1 MTDPRDPWA
10 PYVPSAAAPWDLGRV
25 VRLHRRAG
33 FAATWDE
40 IRRDL
45 ADGPEPSV
53 SRLLSGTSRVRGVP
67 EHFEKC
73 AAALALCASG
83 DPGQLKAWWVY
94 RMLFGPDP
102 LGERLVLMWHNHF
115 ATSVE
120 KVNDLGWMRRQN
132 ETFRRHARAPFG
144 ELLRASAREPALLVW
159 LDAQD
164 NHKGKPNENLA
175 RELME
180 LFTLGIGHYTEGD
193 VNVLNL
199 GIGNFTEG
207 DVKEA
212 ARALTGWTVEGPSF
226 REDPAQHDDGEKVI
240 LGRRG
245 RWTATDLVAML
256 LEHSAT
262 AERLAWRICDTF
274 LGERDID
281 AAGIRSLAAGLRQ
294 RDLDIGWA
302 VGTVLRSRA
311 FHEGRGGRGRVVGP
325 VEFVVGAVRAL
336 ELFEPAPSTLLLAE
350 WAARLGQD
358 LFYPPNVGGWPGGRS
373 WISTGAMIGRT
384 NYAAALAGGRD
395 IGLPGPPDV
404 LALTERLGFG
414 RDLGAV
420 TTFTTGVLL
429 GVEARTGRHASLEG
443 ALRSGLPEPDA
454 ARRIVSLVLSS
465 LQAQKS

>member
-10 PYVPSAAAPWDLGRV
+10 PYVPSAAAPWDLGRA

-45 ADGPEPSV
+45 ADGPGPSID
-53 SRLLSGTSRVRGVP
+53 RLLSGTSRIRGVP
-67 EHFEKC
+67 EQFEKH
-73 AAALALCASG
+73 AATLSVGATGDSG
-83 DPGQLKAWWVY
+83 ELKAWWVY

-144 ELLRASAREPALLVW
+144 DLLRAAVREPALLVW
-159 LDAQD
+159 LDAPD
-164 NHKGKPNENLA
+164 SHKGRPNENLA

-193 VNVLNL
+193 VK
-199 GIGNFTEG
+199 
-207 DVKEA
+207 DA
-212 ARALTGWTVEGPSF
+212 ARALTGWTVEGDSF
-226 REDPAQHDDGEKVI
+226 REEPARHDNGEKVI

-245 RWTATDLVAML
+245 RWTGTDLVTIL
-256 LEHSAT
+256 LENPAT

-281 AAGIRSLAAGLRQ
+281 DAGSRALATGLREH
-294 RDLDIGWA
+294 DLEIGWA

-311 FHEGRGGRGRVVGP
+311 FHEGRGRRGRVVGP
-325 VEFVVGAVRAL
+325 VEYVVGAARAM
-336 ELFEPAPSTLLLAE
+336 ELFDPPPSTLLLGE
-350 WAARLGQD
+350 WATRLGQD
-358 LFYPPNVGGWPGGRS
+358 LFYPPNVGGWPGGKS
-373 WISTGAMIGRT
+373 WISAGAMIGRT

-395 IGLPGPPDV
+395 VGLPGELDV
-404 LALTERLGFG
+404 LALSDRHGFG
-414 RDLGAV
+414 RDLD
-420 TTFTTGVLL
+420 GVAAFANSLLL
-429 GVEARTGRHASLEG
+429 GVDARTGKQPSVAAS
-443 ALRSGLPEPDA
+443 LRSGLAQPDA
-454 ARRIVSLVLSS
+454 ARGILTQVLASPA
-465 LQAQKS
+465 AQKS

>member
-1 MTDPRDPWA
+1 MMTDTPEPWA
-10 PYVPSAAAPWDLGRV
+10 PYVPTEAAPWDLGRV

-45 ADGPEPSV
+45 ADGPEPSIG
-53 SRLLSGTSRVRGVP
+53 RLLSGTSRGRSVP
-67 EHFEKC
+67 EHFERHS
-73 AAALALCASG
+73 AAVGLSASG
-83 DPGQLKAWWVY
+83 DPGQLKAWWIY

-120 KVNDLGWMRRQN
+120 KVNDLRWMRRQN
-132 ETFRRHARAPFG
+132 ETFRRQARAPFG
-144 ELLRASAREPALLVW
+144 ELLRDAVREPALLVW

-164 NHKGKPNENLA
+164 NHKGSPNENLA

-180 LFTLGIGHYTEGD
+180 LFTLGIGHYTER
-193 VNVLNL
+193 
-199 GIGNFTEG
+199 

-212 ARALTGWTVEGPSF
+212 ARALTGSTVEGDSF
-226 REDPAQHDDGEKVI
+226 REDAAQHDDGEKAI

-245 RWTATDLVAML
+245 RWTGPDLVAML
-256 LEHSAT
+256 LEHPAT

-274 LGERDID
+274 LGEGDVD

-311 FHEGRGGRGRVVGP
+311 FHEGRGRRGRVIGP

-336 ELFEPAPSTLLLAE
+336 GLFEPAPSTLLLGE
-350 WAARLGQD
+350 WVTRLGQD

-373 WISTGAMIGRT
+373 WISAGALIGRA
-384 NYAAALAGGRD
+384 NYAAALAGGRA
-395 IGLPGPPDV
+395 IGLPDPPDV
-404 LALTERLGFG
+404 LAVTERLGFG

-420 TTFTTGVLL
+420 TAFATGALL
-429 GVEARTGRHASLEG
+429 GVDARTGRNPPLEG
-443 ALRSGLPEPDA
+443 ALRSGLAEPDS
-454 ARRIVSLVLSS
+454 ARRILSLVLSS
-465 LQAQKS
+465 FEAQKS

>member
-1 MTDPRDPWA
+1 MNGTREPWA
-10 PYVPSAAAPWDLGRV
+10 PYVPGATTPWDLGRV

-33 FAATWDE
+33 FAVTWDE

-53 SRLLSGTSRVRGVP
+53 GRLLSGTSRARGVP
-67 EHFEKC
+67 EHFEEH
-73 AAALALCASG
+73 AATLAVAADG
-83 DPGQLKAWWVY
+83 TGQLKAWWVY

-120 KVNDLGWMRRQN
+120 KVNDTGWMRQQN

-144 ELLRASAREPALLVW
+144 ELLRASLREPALLVW
-159 LDAQD
+159 LDAQE
-164 NHKGKPNENLA
+164 NHKGRPNENLA

-193 VNVLNL
+193 V
-199 GIGNFTEG
+199 
-207 DVKEA
+207 KEA
-212 ARALTGWTVEGPSF
+212 ARALTGWTVAGNSF
-226 REDPAQHDDGEKVI
+226 REDPAQHDDGEKVV
-240 LGRRG
+240 LGRRR
-245 RWTATDLVAML
+245 RWTGPDLVAML
-256 LEHSAT
+256 LEHPAT

-274 LGERDID
+274 LGEGDID
-281 AAGIRSLAAGLRQ
+281 PAGVRLLASGLRE

-302 VGTVLRSRA
+302 VGTVLRSRV
-311 FHEGRGGRGRVVGP
+311 FHEGRGRRGRVVGP
-325 VEFVVGAVRAL
+325 VEFVVGAARAI
-336 ELFEPAPSTLLLAE
+336 ELFDPPPSTLLLAE

-373 WISTGAMIGRT
+373 WISAGALIART

-404 LALTERLGFG
+404 LALAERHGFG
-414 RDLGAV
+414 RDPGAV
-420 TTFTTGVLL
+420 TNFATSVLL
-429 GVEARTGRHASLEG
+429 GVDVRSGRPSSLEG
-443 ALRSGLPEPDA
+443 ALRPGLPEPEA
-454 ARRIVSLVLSS
+454 ARRILTLVLSS
-465 LQAQKS
+465 LDAQKC

>member
-1 MTDPRDPWA
+1 MTNPRDPWA
-10 PYVPSAAAPWDLGRV
+10 PYVPGALAPWNLERV

-45 ADGPEPSV
+45 ADGPVPSIG
-53 SRLLSGTSRVRGVP
+53 RLLSGTSRTQGVP
-67 EHFEKC
+67 EHLEEH
-73 AAALALCASG
+73 AATVAVSAGG

-102 LGERLVLMWHNHF
+102 LAERLVLMWHNHF

-132 ETFRRHARAPFG
+132 ATFRRHAGAPFG
-144 ELLRASAREPALLVW
+144 ELLRATVREPALLVW

-180 LFTLGIGHYTEGD
+180 LLTLGVGHY
-193 VNVLNL
+193 
-199 GIGNFTEG
+199 TEG

-212 ARALTGWTVEGPSF
+212 ARALTGWTVVGDSF
-226 REDPAQHDDGEKVI
+226 REDPQQHDDGEKVV
-240 LGRRG
+240 LGKRG
-245 RWTATDLVAML
+245 RWTGTDLVAML
-256 LEHSAT
+256 LEDPAT
-262 AERLAWRICDTF
+262 AERLAWRICETF
-274 LGERDID
+274 LGEADV
-281 AAGIRSLAAGLRQ
+281 AASGIRLLASGLWQ

-311 FHEGRGGRGRVVGP
+311 FHEGRGQCGRVVSP
-325 VEFVVGAVRAL
+325 VEFVIGAVRAL
-336 ELFEPAPSTLLLAE
+336 ELFEPPPSTLLLAE
-350 WAARLGQD
+350 WATRLGQD

-373 WISTGAMIGRT
+373 WISAGAMIGRT
-384 NYAAALAGGRD
+384 NFAAALAGGRD
-395 IGLPGPPDV
+395 IGLRGPPDV
-404 LALTERLGFG
+404 LALTERHGFG

-420 TTFTTGVLL
+420 TTFATSALL
-429 GVEARTGRHASLEG
+429 GVDARTERSPWPDG
-443 ALRSGLPEPDA
+443 ALPSDLAKPDA
-454 ARRIVSLVLSS
+454 ARRILSLVLSS
-465 LQAQKS
+465 PRAQKS